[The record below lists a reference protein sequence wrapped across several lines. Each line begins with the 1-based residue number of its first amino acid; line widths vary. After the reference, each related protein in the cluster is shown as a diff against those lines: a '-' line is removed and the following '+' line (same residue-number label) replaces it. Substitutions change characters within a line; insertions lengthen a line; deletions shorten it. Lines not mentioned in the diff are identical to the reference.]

1 MLLRPVLI
9 AVEIGQYI
17 SIWKP
22 LVLFT
27 VVLLWVR
34 LLTWSDKDAEDA
46 HLPRQLLN
54 TAFFGGL
61 LLAVLLAI
69 YMPDFIAGLGLLLFV
84 LGIEV
89 AIYLTLRNKK
99 VGLKDLGKDFNDWV
113 QSIVGRKAKVVK
125 AEAGQVGLIGQGGVI
140 PPPESDSP
148 EMPGYLASQ
157 KVLTDPMLK
166 GASAIRLIA
175 GTGGAQVRFAVDGFP
190 YESPGLSREEAAAA
204 VTYLK
209 SVTGLDLNER
219 RKPQSTTAKAV
230 LNGRKTELRVKTW
243 GSTEGESL
251 GVDVDPKSHFEF
263 TLDRI
268 GLTDGQ
274 FEEMDRVIK
283 DPVGIVLMSAPDG
296 QGLTNLLYAA
306 LRRHD
311 AFLQHIQTV
320 ERNPEIELEGIRQNK
335 LPSAP
340 AAGEETKLANWVASQ
355 EPDVIMV
362 DRVDDQRT
370 ARELIKYAAGGKRVY
385 IGIRAA
391 SCFEALILW
400 DKFNNGD
407 KNAIQH
413 TRLVVNARL
422 VRLLCNACKQ
432 EYSPDPDT
440 LRKLNMSPDRVG
452 SLFQARNT
460 PLRDPKGNPLVCD
473 FCKDIHF
480 KGRIG
485 VYEIME
491 VDDEVRQ
498 VLMAGRPEESVN
510 RLKMLFKKQKRK
522 YLQELAVA
530 LAIAGETS
538 LQEVARVLKRG
549 SERKP
554 PPASAS
560 ARPRGAA
567 PSKPSR

>member
-22 LVLFT
+22 LVLFA

-54 TAFFGGL
+54 TAFFAGL
-61 LLAVLLAI
+61 LVAVLLAV

-84 LGIEV
+84 LGIEA

-125 AEAGQVGLIGQGGVI
+125 AVAGQVGLIGQGGII

-148 EMPGYLASQ
+148 EIPGYLAAQ
-157 KVLTDPMLK
+157 KVLSDPMLK

-230 LNGRKTELRVKTW
+230 LNGRKTELRVRTW

-340 AAGEETKLANWVASQ
+340 AAGEETKLVNWVASQ
-355 EPDVIMV
+355 EPDVMMV

-370 ARELIKYAAGGKRVY
+370 ARELVKYAASGKRVY

-400 DKFNNGD
+400 DKFNNSD

-422 VRLLCNACKQ
+422 VRLLCSACKQ

-452 SLFQARNT
+452 TLFQARNT

-538 LQEVARVLKRG
+538 LHEVARVLKRG

-567 PSKPSR
+567 PSR

>member
-69 YMPDFIAGLGLLLFV
+69 YMPVFIAGLGLLLFV
-84 LGIEV
+84 LGIEA

-125 AEAGQVGLIGQGGVI
+125 AQAGQVGLIGQGGVI
-140 PPPESDSP
+140 PPPQSDSP
-148 EMPGYLASQ
+148 EMPGYVASQ

-340 AAGEETKLANWVASQ
+340 AAGEETKLVNWVASQ

-370 ARELIKYAAGGKRVY
+370 ARELIKYVASGKRVY

-538 LQEVARVLKRG
+538 LHEVARVLKRG

-567 PSKPSR
+567 PSR